1 MRKGVSMS
9 DILVVKTSGLAP
21 WIEGR
26 YGLITGCGEELMDYI
41 EREHEFLPRNEME
54 TDPTYRQIIPYVAVT
69 RGGEIFATRRLNAG
83 GEARLHGKLSLGV
96 GGHIE
101 RVDDDTS
108 EGILMRALEREVGE
122 EINVEQVVSL
132 TPLGVI
138 NEEHDEVSRVHL
150 GFLFRLEVTGEV
162 SVRETDKLEG
172 MWLTIDELPGLAD
185 EMEGWSR
192 ITADELTAARGIF
205 TPADILIPREGTDM
219 TRWSCIACDQFTS
232 EPAYWAEAER
242 IVGEAPGTL
251 RLMLPEAYL
260 GKVDEAGAQA
270 KIYEA
275 MDSYVN
281 QGLFRTLENSYIYV
295 ERTLPDGSVRRGLV
309 GKLDL
314 ECYDWAEGTRTPV
327 RATEGTVESRL
338 PARVA
343 VRAGASLELP
353 HIMVFIND
361 PEDTLI
367 ASAAGGE
374 EVYDFDLMLGGGHI
388 RGERVSGEAARA
400 VQAKLDAM
408 PGEIK
413 YAMGDGNHS
422 LAAAKRCWEQIKPTL
437 SEEERERH
445 PARYALAE
453 IVNIHDSAVTFKP
466 IHRLVTGNAAR
477 SAVCALGEKLPA
489 GSTSC
494 VRVATGR
501 SVSYFGTS
509 LPLGELVACVDSVVG
524 ELLEEY
530 GGEVDYVHGDGECMA
545 LAAEK
550 GGAAILLPA
559 LDKGELFGY
568 IAGHGPYPKKSFSIG
583 EAREKRYYL
592 ECRKIR

>member
-1 MRKGVSMS
+1 MS

-54 TDPTYRQIIPYVAVT
+54 TDLTYRQIIPYVAVT

-108 EGILMRALEREVGE
+108 EGILMRALERELAE
-122 EINVEQVVSL
+122 EIAVEQVVSL

-343 VRAGASLELP
+343 VRAGAGLELP

-388 RGERVSGEAARA
+388 RGERVSGEAASA
-400 VQAKLDAM
+400 VQARLDAM
-408 PGEIK
+408 PGAIK

-437 SEEERERH
+437 SEEERGAASGPLRPRGDSKH
-445 PARYALAE
+445 PRQRRDLQAHSPACDRRGRPPRRLRAGRE
-453 IVNIHDSAVTFKP
+453 I
-466 IHRLVTGNAAR
+466 
-477 SAVCALGEKLPA
+477 A
-489 GSTSC
+489 GRQHLLRAC
-494 VRVATGR
+494 CH
-501 SVSYFGTS
+501 GT
-509 LPLGELVACVDSVVG
+509 LGELLRHIPAAGRAGRVRRQRGRRAAGGVRRRSRLRPRRRRVHG
-524 ELLEEY
+524 TSRREERRGHTPARTGQGRALRLHSRTRPLPQEELLHRR
-530 GGEVDYVHGDGECMA
+530 G
-545 LAAEK
+545 
-550 GGAAILLPA
+550 
-559 LDKGELFGY
+559 
-568 IAGHGPYPKKSFSIG
+568 
-583 EAREKRYYL
+583 AREALLSRVPQNPVKRSS
-592 ECRKIR
+592 